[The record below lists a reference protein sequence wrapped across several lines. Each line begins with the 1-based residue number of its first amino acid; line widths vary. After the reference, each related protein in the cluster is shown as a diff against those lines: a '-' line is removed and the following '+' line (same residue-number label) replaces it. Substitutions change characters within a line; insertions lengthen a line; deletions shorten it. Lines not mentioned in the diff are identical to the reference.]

1 MIIVKDRGNKVNVTH
16 RQRTYKI
23 HEGGRRGLPGEPGEQ
38 GPVGEGVPTGGSV
51 GQVLTKQ
58 SNADYDTDWE
68 TPEPLPGTIVQSV
81 VAGDNMSVDN
91 SDPANPIVSTL
102 PSFSPATFVVA
113 PENSGYRADY
123 YTDGVNDQEQIN
135 AAIVAVSALPG
146 GGTVHLKAGTYTIG
160 NYIKVL
166 SNTKL
171 QGEGMLNTIIKGSGS
186 GYSALYNR
194 DGTTGSPLHDIE
206 ICDLKIDMEDVTKG
220 AASSIDVKCVF
231 ITYIQRFFLHGV
243 WSYGSI
249 GTGVGTD
256 FLVDSVIDRCLT
268 EYCGRAGES
277 GTGEYLIGCNGFG
290 IGSGQFDNESWIIS
304 NCIAKNCGN
313 QGFLIENLNSAV
325 DSYNAQVVNCTAY
338 DCANGFLTTGV
349 SQILFSNCIA
359 DMNYRNGFY
368 INSDDAGSTT
378 NPKRVIMNNCMSTR
392 NGTMGQSQGSG
403 LYLHDYFT
411 AGNRLKNIVING
423 GIFYANSNHGIR
435 IGNSTGVSI
444 VGCEIS
450 NNRNQG
456 IEFEQTVANMQIK
469 DVVITGCRIFN
480 NSNPNLGSVTD
491 HSGIR
496 LNTPT
501 AGISNVVITGNR
513 IYDELASGKWQNYA
527 VEIASSATITGITV
541 TNNDMTGNK
550 NASPFFIGSAA
561 GIVMHGNN
569 LGVTESVTRTGST
582 SFARTEKT
590 IFYNQAVAV
599 TATLP
604 NPALVPQNDRRTVID
619 RSGTGATNNISVAS
633 AAGTVNGAATYV
645 AVNTAYG
652 SRTFASDGTNWYSA

>member
-1 MIIVKDRGNKVNVTH
+1 VT
-16 RQRTYKI
+16 T
-23 HEGGRRGLPGEPGEQ
+23 LEPSYLRKSASIG
-38 GPVGEGVPTGGSV
+38 
-51 GQVLTKQ
+51 
-58 SNADYDTDWE
+58 A
-68 TPEPLPGTIVQSV
+68 GTV
-81 VAGDNMSVDN
+81 
-91 SDPANPIVSTL
+91 
-102 PSFSPATFVVA
+102 VVA
-113 PENSGYRADY
+113 PQGSASVGSFILTGVDDQIVINQALDYAAALASLSGGIR
-123 YTDGVNDQEQIN
+123 
-135 AAIVAVSALPG
+135 
-146 GGTVHLKAGTYTIG
+146 TVHLAPGPVNIT
-160 NYIKVL
+160 NYIKPL
-166 SNTKL
+166 SGTRL
-171 QGEGMLNTIIKGSGS
+171 QGSGWSTVIKGSGS

-194 DGTTGSPLHDIE
+194 DGSAVAPLHDIE
-206 ICDLKIDMEDVTKG
+206 ICDLKIDMEDVTDG
-220 AASSIDVKCVF
+220 EESSIDVKCIF

-256 FLVDSVIDRCLT
+256 FLVDSVIDRCLV

-277 GTGEYLIGCNGFG
+277 GTGEFLIGCNGFG

-349 SQILFSNCIA
+349 SQIVFSNCIA
-359 DMNYRNGFY
+359 DKNYRNGFY

-392 NGTMGQSQGSG
+392 NGTMGENEGSG
-403 LYLHDYFT
+403 LYIHDYFT

-423 GIFYANSNHGIR
+423 GIFYANSSHGIR
-435 IGNSTGVSI
+435 IGNSTGISI

-469 DVVITGCRIFN
+469 DVVISGCRIFN
-480 NSNPNLGSVTD
+480 NSNPDLGSVTD

-501 AGISNVVITGNR
+501 SGISNVVITGNR
-513 IYDELASGKWQNYA
+513 IYDELAANKWQNYA
-527 VEIASSATITGITV
+527 VEIASSATITNIIV
-541 TNNDMTGNK
+541 TDNDLSGNK
-550 NASPFFIGSAA
+550 NANPLFIGSAA
-561 GIVMHGNN
+561 GIVMHNNN
-569 LGVTESVTRTGST
+569 LGVTESVTRTGTT

-590 IFYNQAVAV
+590 IFYNQSGAV

-604 NPALVPQNDRRTVID
+604 SAALVTQNARFTVTD
-619 RSGTGATNNISVAS
+619 KSGTAGTNNISVTS
-633 AAGTVNGAATYV
+633 SSGNVNGVATYV
-645 AVNTAYG
+645 AVNTNYG
-652 SRTFASDGTNWYSA
+652 RATFASDGTNWFTV